1 MTIRA
6 VSFRVGDK
14 TSWGVTTDGEGIVD
28 LGAREGGSVLEWLTS
43 GKGIASLADLADL
56 HSPDVAVGDVILLP
70 PVVCG
75 PKIICIGV
83 NYANRNAEYKDQTP
97 DPEWPSLFMR
107 GQESFTGSGQSLWR
121 PPESPQLDYEGEIVM
136 VIGKAGH
143 RIPQDKA
150 MEHVAGYTLMNEG
163 TIRDWV
169 RHAKFNVTQ
178 GKNFPCSGA
187 IGPWLVDAAEVGN
200 HAELALET
208 RVNGELRQQDT
219 TANLMFPFDYLVSYL
234 SIFYTLQPGDMI
246 STGTPN
252 GAGARFDPPRYLA
265 PGDVV
270 EVTCPSI
277 GTLRNTVADDPTA
290 DKDMTLQLRSNR
302 QV

>member
-28 LGAREGGSVLEWLTS
+28 LGAREGGSVLERLTS
-43 GKGIASLADLADL
+43 GKAIASLADLADL

-83 NYANRNAEYKDQTP
+83 NYANRNAEYKDKTP

-290 DKDMTLQLRSNR
+290 EKDMTLQLRSNR

>member
-28 LGAREGGSVLEWLTS
+28 LGAREGGSVLERLTS
-43 GKGIASLADLADL
+43 GKAIASLADLADL

-265 PGDVV
+265 PGDV
-270 EVTCPSI
+270 
-277 GTLRNTVADDPTA
+277 
-290 DKDMTLQLRSNR
+290 
-302 QV
+302 

>member
-1 MTIRA
+1 MTIRV

-14 TSWGVTTDGEGIVD
+14 TSWGVTKDGEGIVD
-28 LGAREGGSVLEWLTS
+28 LGAREGGSVLERLTS
-43 GKGIASLADLADL
+43 GKAIASLADLADL

-290 DKDMTLQLRSNR
+290 EKDMTLQLRSNR

>member
-14 TSWGVTTDGEGIVD
+14 TSWGVTKDGEGIVD

-43 GKGIASLADLADL
+43 GKGIASLADLADQN
-56 HSPDVAVGDVILLP
+56 SPDVAVGDVILLP

-97 DPEWPSLFMR
+97 DPQWPSLFMR

-187 IGPWLVDAAEVGN
+187 IGPWLVDAAAVDN

-290 DKDMTLQLRSNR
+290 EKDMTLQLRSNR

>member
-1 MTIRA
+1 MTIRV

-14 TSWGVTTDGEGIVD
+14 TSWGVTSDGEGIVD
-28 LGAREGGSVLEWLTS
+28 LGAREGGSVLERLTS
-43 GKGIASLADLADL
+43 GKAIASLADLADL

-290 DKDMTLQLRSNR
+290 EKDMTLQLRSNR

>member
-97 DPEWPSLFMR
+97 DPQWPSLFMR

-290 DKDMTLQLRSNR
+290 EKDMTLQLRSNR

>member
-14 TSWGVTTDGEGIVD
+14 TSWGVTSDGEGIVD
-28 LGAREGGSVLEWLTS
+28 LGAREGGSVLERLTS
-43 GKGIASLADLADL
+43 GKAIASLADLADL

-187 IGPWLVDAAEVGN
+187 IGPWLVDAAAVDN

-290 DKDMTLQLRSNR
+290 EKDMTLQLRSNR

>member
-1 MTIRA
+1 MTIRV
-6 VSFRVGDK
+6 VSFRQGEK
-14 TSWGVTTDGEGIVD
+14 SSWGVMTDDTGIID
-28 LGAREGGSVLEWLTS
+28 LGARQGGSVLERLVS
-43 GKGIASLADLADL
+43 GQGISSLVELAAQY
-56 HSPDVAVGDVILLP
+56 SPDLEVTDVELLP

-136 VIGKAGH
+136 VIGKSGH
-143 RIPQDKA
+143 RIPQEKA
-150 MEHVAGYTLMNEG
+150 MTHVAGYTLMNEG

-178 GKNFPCSGA
+178 GKNFPRSGA
-187 IGPWLVDAAEVGN
+187 IGPWLVDAAAVGDPT
-200 HAELALET
+200 ELALET

-219 TANLMFPFDYLVSYL
+219 TANLMFPFDYLISYL

-270 EVTCPSI
+270 EVTCPAI
-277 GTLRNTVADDPTA
+277 GTLSNTVADDPTA
-290 DKDMTLQLRSNR
+290 EADMTLQLRSNR
-302 QV
+302 LA

>member
-14 TSWGVTTDGEGIVD
+14 TSWGVTSDGEGIVD
-28 LGAREGGSVLEWLTS
+28 LGAREGGSVLERLTS
-43 GKGIASLADLADL
+43 GKAIASLADLADL

-208 RVNGELRQQDT
+208 RVNRELRQQDT

-290 DKDMTLQLRSNR
+290 EKDMTLQLRSNR

>member
-43 GKGIASLADLADL
+43 GKGIASLADLADQN
-56 HSPDVAVGDVILLP
+56 SPDVAVGDVILLP

-97 DPEWPSLFMR
+97 DPQWPSLFMR

-187 IGPWLVDAAEVGN
+187 IGPWLVDAAAVDN

-290 DKDMTLQLRSNR
+290 EKDMTLQLRSNR